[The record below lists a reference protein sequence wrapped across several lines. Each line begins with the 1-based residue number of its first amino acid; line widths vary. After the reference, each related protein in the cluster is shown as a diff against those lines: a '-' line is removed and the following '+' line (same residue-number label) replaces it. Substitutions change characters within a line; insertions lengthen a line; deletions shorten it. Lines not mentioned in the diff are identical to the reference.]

1 MASIQ
6 EYISQIQALQNP
18 SFQKIRSIANSSLSS
33 ISDDDRNKLFQSLGR
48 GVDLLDT
55 HEQLCQYLYSY
66 GKMHEAKIKEAL
78 KHLQQNV
85 YDGKTIQII
94 DWGCGQGLA
103 TICLF
108 DFLNEHNIKTSISR
122 VVFIEPS
129 EHALN
134 RARLHASAYIE
145 ENRIV
150 AINKYINEITA
161 EDIVSDVDITLH
173 FFSNILDV
181 ESVDVKQ
188 LANTVADAICGE
200 HYFVCVGP
208 MNANNQRIEAFYNW
222 FQNPDLIW
230 TASHNKDNHGYTAR
244 YKVFK
249 IERFDTESILVRYN
263 PAKQFHAAY
272 RLDCI
277 RDIFNT
283 DELTTQ
289 REKVDSLFKYLS
301 SFEVS
306 TPFDIGASIYDDVHP
321 LFAVLNNIIVR
332 GLPTKASQFIEEAFA
347 LYGNERQED
356 SLGGIRYSF
365 KNIDPNE
372 VFLALHAID
381 KRFVLTRD
389 NYNTENLDS
398 DLEAHF
404 ICEIAPLFAQQIL
417 CPQRSLVS
425 ITNHPEHQSQR
436 VDFAIEFPYD
446 ERLVKGLVVEL
457 DGSRYH
463 TSDTQEDDSE
473 RVRSLKKSLWECK
486 RIKDSALST
495 TDLDCF
501 NSDYLQHVM
510 ASYNKTW
517 DVAWKQYLQITLSPI
532 GVARVQKT
540 IIEALL
546 IKKLDIK
553 ASHWDILVQE
563 RDVPCAALAIADL
576 QQMFNHIAPLTQEFD
591 DLSFPEIKLTI
602 ISSPEFKESP
612 LHNVEGIDVNVFDEI
627 TPFIKNHIYDLVIDV
642 SVMRRAGIENI
653 SFSEFKSRNE
663 CYFHIRSAH
672 YLRNERQ
679 IYTSDVIDYKP
690 LVTRESNGE
699 YTDICELKTHLEYFM
714 HTLFR
719 KEAFRPGQL
728 PILSRALQNKCVIG
742 LLPTGGGKSLTYQIA
757 AMLQPGVTIVVDP
770 LRSLMKDQFDGL
782 LKAGI
787 DTCTYINSTV
797 TDPVEKERRGKAME
811 DSLLQ
816 FVFLSPER
824 LCIYG
829 FREKLKNM
837 HELGVYFSY
846 GVIDEVHCVSEWGHD
861 FRFTYLHLGR
871 NLYNYVL
878 PKQTDKR
885 KHLTLFGLTA
895 TASFDVLAD
904 VERELSGNGQ
914 FALDSDTIIRDE
926 NTNRL
931 ELNYKIEKVPVEYT
945 EDKYFDPNHHLDGYP
960 RAVSIKDK
968 WAAYNAKQQFLKRYI
983 SEIPKYIRE
992 LQTEE
997 AEETIIAQFFERQNR
1012 NRIDVASLRTEM
1024 PDNFATSKEEYTE
1037 AGIIFCP
1044 HKNATG
1050 ISVNV
1055 NANELAS
1062 DMSVGTF
1069 MGSSGGDMD
1078 DSEKI
1083 DEVSFKN
1090 LELFRDN
1097 KLPIMVATKAFG
1109 MGIDKPN
1116 VRFTVNMNYSSS
1128 LESFVQE
1135 AGRAGRDRHTALSVI
1150 LLSDYQL
1157 VRINPRC
1164 NVNQFPMGILKG
1176 RWFKKDDLEFILN
1189 QHGICVDGADID
1201 TFSPERDMAK
1211 LKCEVCNTR
1220 FGFGL
1225 CDKTCEKCSK
1235 GPCLNQCSLY
1245 NQCRLKDVP
1254 KEAKGFQYV
1263 DDLHEILA
1271 QKNIKIRKENIE
1283 YMNADYETVM
1293 YFFNNNFKGS
1303 LIEKRTMHELLS
1315 KSTMPLFVGNNAELK
1330 EPTEEVTNFLKRLLD
1345 SEPGTELVA
1354 FISTRTIGRINGQLV
1369 YIFNSDNKESRIEY
1383 IQTGERYTVP
1393 SSSVETYRD
1402 SADVDKAI
1410 YRMCCIGLIDD
1421 FTKDYNKHRCR
1432 IVSVRKK
1439 DGDYYKGLQSFLER
1453 YYSEEQAAKEIA
1465 RVPEYKGENEIHKCL
1480 GFLTEFIYDKI
1491 AVKRKRAIDDVR
1503 TFCMLGANEEVGWLQ
1518 KNEDLKDFIYY
1529 YFNSKYARSQ
1539 YQDEDGK
1546 PFSLV
1551 DDTDSGKNFFIDDA
1565 TIDPSKGTDFSTSLV
1580 KKYMS
1585 IVSADRNSSPRDNI
1599 KHLQGAVRL
1608 IRRGILSVNPAL
1620 CLLNVFCLLFLKD
1633 DEASNSLNEE
1643 FESSYID
1650 GYVHLRDFMSTSQFQ
1665 KFISDYLNNL
1675 LQLNVTDKAHIEKI
1689 KLLGLMAEASIH
1701 SEWTKQFAISFTKE

>member
-6 EYISQIQALQNP
+6 EYISQIHALQNP
-18 SFQKIRSIANSSLSS
+18 SFQKIRSIANETISS
-33 ISDDDRNKLFQSLGR
+33 ISNEERNRLFNSLGR

-66 GKMHEAKIKEAL
+66 GNMHEAKIKKAL
-78 KHLQQNV
+78 KHLPQNV

-108 DFLNEHNIKTSISR
+108 DFLNENNIKTSISR

-145 ENRIV
+145 ENRVV
-150 AINKYINEITA
+150 AINKYINEITT
-161 EDIVSDVDITLH
+161 EDIVSDVDITIH

-222 FQNPDLIW
+222 FQNPELIW
-230 TASHNKDNHGYTAR
+230 TASHNRDNHGYTAR

-263 PAKQFHAAY
+263 PPKQFHAAY

-283 DELTTQ
+283 DELKCQ
-289 REKVDSLFKYLS
+289 RGKVDSLYKYLS

-332 GLPTKASQFIEEAFA
+332 GLPTKASQFIEDAFA

-356 SLGGIRYSF
+356 NLGGIRYSF

-372 VFLALHAID
+372 LFLALHAID

-389 NYNTENLDS
+389 NYNTEILDS

-404 ICEIAPLFAQQIL
+404 ICEIAPQFAQQIF

-425 ITNHPEHQSQR
+425 ITNHPGHQSQR

-457 DGSRYH
+457 DGSKYH
-463 TSDTQEDDSE
+463 TSDTQINDID
-473 RVRSLKKSLWECK
+473 RVRTLKERSWDCK
-486 RIKDSALST
+486 RIKDSELST
-495 TDLDCF
+495 TSFDFL
-501 NSDYLQHVM
+501 NSDYLKNVK
-510 ASYNKTW
+510 ASYDKSWDATW
-517 DVAWKQYLQITLSPI
+517 KKYLQVTLSPI
-532 GVARVQKT
+532 GIARVQKT
-540 IIEALL
+540 IMEALL
-546 IKKLDIK
+546 IGKLDIQS
-553 ASHWDILVQE
+553 SHWDILVQE
-563 RDVPCAALAIADL
+563 RDVPCAALALADL
-576 QQMFNHIAPLTQEFD
+576 QQMFNHLATLTQGFD
-591 DLSFPEIKLTI
+591 KLSFPEINLTV

-612 LHNVEGIDVNVFDEI
+612 LHNVEGISVNVLDEA
-627 TPFIKNHIYDLVIDV
+627 TPFIKNHTYDLVIDI
-642 SVMRRAGIENI
+642 SVMRRAIVENI
-653 SFSEFKSRNE
+653 SFSDFRSRNE
-663 CYFHIRSAH
+663 CYFHIRSSH

-699 YTDICELKTHLEYFM
+699 YTEDCKLKTHLAYFM
-714 HTLFR
+714 QTLFR
-719 KEAFRPGQL
+719 KKEFRPGQL

-787 DTCTYINSTV
+787 DTCTYINSTI
-797 TDPVEKERRGKAME
+797 DPKERESREMAME

-945 EDKYFDPNHHLDGYP
+945 EDPYYDRNHHLDGYP
-960 RAVSIKDK
+960 RAVNIKDK
-968 WAAYNAKQQFLKRYI
+968 WAAYNAKQQFLRHYI

-1012 NRIDVASLRTEM
+1012 NRIDVDGLRTEM
-1024 PDNFATSKEEYTE
+1024 PDNFASHHEEYQQ

-1055 NANELAS
+1055 NADELANN
-1062 DMSVGTF
+1062 MSVGTF
-1069 MGSSGGDMD
+1069 MGSSDGNMD
-1078 DSEKI
+1078 ANEQI
-1083 DEVSFKN
+1083 DEVSFNN

-1150 LLSDYQL
+1150 LLSDYRL
-1157 VRINPRC
+1157 VRINPHC

-1176 RWFKKDDLEFILN
+1176 RWFKKDDLESILN
-1189 QHGICVDGADID
+1189 QHSICVDDADID
-1201 TFSPERDMAK
+1201 TFSPERDMVK
-1211 LKCEVCNTR
+1211 LRCVVCNRR
-1220 FGFGL
+1220 FGSGL
-1225 CDKTCEKCSK
+1225 CDKTCERCDK

-1245 NQCRLKDVP
+1245 RQCRLKDVP
-1254 KEAKGFQYV
+1254 DEAKGFQYV
-1263 DDLHEILA
+1263 DDLYEVLA
-1271 QKNIKIRKENIE
+1271 QKNIIISKENLGYI
-1283 YMNADYETVM
+1283 NPDYETVM
-1293 YFFNNNFKGS
+1293 YFFNKNFKGS
-1303 LIEKRTMHELLS
+1303 LIEKRTMNELLS
-1315 KSTMPLFVGNNAELK
+1315 KSTIPLFVGNDAELK
-1330 EPTEEVTNFLKRLLD
+1330 EPTEQVTNFLKRLLD

-1369 YIFNSDNKESRIEY
+1369 YILSSDNRESRVEY
-1383 IQTGERYTVP
+1383 IQTGDLDTVA
-1393 SSSVETYRD
+1393 SSSIETYID
-1402 SADVDKAI
+1402 STDVDKAI
-1410 YRMCCIGLIDD
+1410 YRMCCIGIIDD
-1421 FTKDYNKHRCR
+1421 FTKDYNNHRCR
-1432 IVSVRKK
+1432 IVSVRKN

-1453 YYSEEQAAKEIA
+1453 YYSAEQAAKEIKK
-1465 RVPEYKGENEIHKCL
+1465 VPSYKGENEIHKCL

-1491 AVKRKRAIDDVR
+1491 AVKRKQAIDDVR

-1565 TIDPSKGTDFSTSLV
+1565 TIDPSKGTDFSTSIV
-1580 KKYMS
+1580 KKYMD
-1585 IVSADRNSSPRDNI
+1585 IVSADRISSPRDNI

-1608 IRRGILSVNPAL
+1608 IRRGILSINPAL

-1633 DEASNSLNEE
+1633 DEASQSLNTE
-1643 FESSYID
+1643 FENSFLD
-1650 GYVHLRDFMSTSQFQ
+1650 GYIHFRETIPYNKFQ
-1665 KFISDYLNNL
+1665 KFIKDYYDNL
-1675 LQLNVTDKAHIEKI
+1675 LKLNVTDQAHIEKM
-1689 KLLGLMAEASIH
+1689 KLLGLMAEALIH
-1701 SEWTKQFAISFTKE
+1701 SEWTKQFAISFTKK